1 MPKEERGQDRRWL
14 VHMEGGKIGA
24 KVKKRIS

>member
-14 VHMEGGKIGA
+14 AHMEGGKIGA
-24 KVKKRIS
+24 KVKKKN